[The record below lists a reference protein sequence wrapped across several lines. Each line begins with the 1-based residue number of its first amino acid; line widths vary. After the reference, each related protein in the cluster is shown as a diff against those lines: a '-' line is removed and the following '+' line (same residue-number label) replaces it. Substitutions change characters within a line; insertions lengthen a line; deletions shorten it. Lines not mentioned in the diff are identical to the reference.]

1 MDDRTPGRLG
11 YKRDLCT
18 SPARAIRENGSDPRH
33 RQVTPSYKN
42 DIFHAVDSQAP
53 LLREPHAVIDV
64 ADYPFS
70 EISESDGVLPLGW
83 ERKI

>member
-1 MDDRTPGRLG
+1 
-11 YKRDLCT
+11 
-18 SPARAIRENGSDPRH
+18 
-33 RQVTPSYKN
+33 VTPSYKN

-70 EISESDGVLPLGW
+70 EISESDSVLPLGW